1 MGYELSGEMPLF
13 VKPSRKISAKD
24 VADVMR
30 DHYEGTPM
38 DMRTDAGAGGNAC
51 PYRWRPMGF
60 EVDGVSYVNER
71 AIATQQTGFWFVAQ
85 ARGYL
90 PDEVGAL
97 LWFGTDDAATSY
109 LTPCYVN
116 STKVPEC
123 LRVGN
128 GDMLHY
134 SPTSSFWICNRVAQ
148 ACYKMYNQMEPVVR
162 AKADEFEKHQMFE
175 GVPAMDAQLCELL
188 GKGKTRKAIRT
199 MTSYT
204 VNTAQE
210 QFEAWKAL
218 EELLLVK
225 FIDGNVKAQ
234 EADGS
239 FKHSKYHSGTPEGL
253 TQPGYTEAWKRAA
266 ARESLRQKQF

>member
-1 MGYELSGEMPLF
+1 
-13 VKPSRKISAKD
+13 
-24 VADVMR
+24 
-30 DHYEGTPM
+30 
-38 DMRTDAGAGGNAC
+38 
-51 PYRWRPMGF
+51 MGF
-60 EVDGVSYVNER
+60 DCDGKHYVNER

-85 ARGYL
+85 ARGFL

-123 LRVGN
+123 MRVGN

-134 SPTSSFWICNRVAQ
+134 SPSSSFWLCNRVAQ

-162 AKADEFEKHQMFE
+162 AKADAFERGQME
-175 GVPAMDAQLCELL
+175 EAVPAMDAKLAQLVSS
-188 GKGKTRKAIRT
+188 GKTKKAIKE
-199 MTSYT
+199 MTRYT
-204 VNTAQE
+204 LSTASA
-210 QFEAWKAL
+210 QFEEWKAL

-239 FKHSKYHSGTPEGL
+239 FKHSQYHTATPAVL
-253 TQPGYTEAWKRAA
+253 TQPVYTEAWKRAA
-266 ARESLRQKQF
+266 AREGLRRD